1 MSHHDILGPDGA
13 IARRLLNYE
22 PRAEQLRMADAVADA
37 LRTPGHLM
45 VEAGTGV
52 GKSFAYLV
60 PAIQA
65 ACAATDGRVVVST
78 HTIGLQEQLIRKDIP
93 FLQSVMPE
101 KFAALLVKGRG
112 NYVSKRRLKVAH
124 QRSNSL
130 LTEVGAFEQLDTLM
144 AWAEN
149 TKDGSRSD
157 LAFRPLAPVWE
168 LVESDSSNCLG
179 KKCPEYADCFYFKA
193 RANIQKAKVLVVN
206 HALFFADLQLRSLNP
221 EVGILPKYQAV
232 IFDEAHTLE
241 DVAAEHLGLSITR
254 GQADWLL
261 NRLYLERRGKEVGL
275 LKVHGVAA
283 DWRQV
288 HYTRTVTHQFFNSI
302 LDWRREYEFKAKR
315 ISNSDSLRVRE
326 PEIVADTLSAEFKKL
341 SDVLGK
347 IADTVK
353 DDKEQIELE
362 SASYR
367 CESLAA
373 DLDAWLK
380 QKLPGQVYWIEG
392 SGERGDQL
400 KLASAPIE
408 VGPILREKIFNRIPT
423 AILTSAT
430 LSVGGSAPFDFF
442 KERLGFPD
450 DSPNEPEAQS
460 EGATTSLA
468 LRFGLSPG
476 GPTGKSA
483 PTIQLGSPFDYRR
496 QAELHLFRDMPDP
509 TADPRAFEDACLAKI
524 QEYVR
529 RTQGRAFVLFTS
541 NQTLQRAA
549 HKLRD
554 WLDAEGL
561 TLISQSDGT
570 PANRMLEH
578 FRAADGAVLFG
589 VDSFWQ
595 GVDVQG
601 EALSNVIITKLPFTP
616 PDRPLVEARC
626 EAIAERGGQPF
637 PDYTLPQAIL
647 KLKQGF
653 GRLIRTRSDT
663 GLVAIL
669 DPRMMTKQYGRRFL
683 EALPGCRRFVD
694 GVEL

>member
-1 MSHHDILGPDGA
+1 MSHHDILGPNGA
-13 IARRLLNYE
+13 IARRLPNYE
-22 PRAEQLRMADAVADA
+22 PRVEQMHMADAVAEA
-37 LRTPGHLM
+37 LRAPGHLM

-65 ACAATDGRVVVST
+65 ACAASEGRVVVST

-101 KFAALLVKGRG
+101 KFSALLVKGRG

-130 LTEVGAFEQLDTLM
+130 LTEAGAFEQLDTLM
-144 AWAEN
+144 AWAQT

-157 LAFRPLAPVWE
+157 LDFRPLAPVWE

-179 KKCPEYADCFYFKA
+179 KKCPDYAECFYFKA

-261 NRLYLERRGKEVGL
+261 NRLYLERRGKAVGL
-275 LKVHGVAA
+275 LKLHGDSR
-283 DWRQV
+283 DWMQV
-288 HYTRTVTHQFFNSI
+288 HHTRTVTHQFFNSI

-341 SDVLGK
+341 SDLLGK
-347 IADTVK
+347 IADGVK

-367 CESLAA
+367 CESLAVN
-373 DLDAWLK
+373 LETWLK
-380 QKLPGQVYWIEG
+380 RKLPGQVYWIEG
-392 SGERGDQL
+392 CGERGDRLQ
-400 KLASAPIE
+400 LASAPIE
-408 VGPILREKIFNRIPT
+408 VGPILREKIFDRIPS

-430 LSVGGSAPFDFF
+430 LGVGGSAPFDFF
-442 KERLGFPD
+442 KKRLGFPTE
-450 DSPNEPEAQS
+450 SPA
-460 EGATTSLA
+460 
-468 LRFGLSPG
+468 
-476 GPTGKSA
+476 
-483 PTIQLGSPFDYRR
+483 IQLGSPFDYRR
-496 QAELHLFRDMPDP
+496 QAELHLFREMPDP
-509 TADPRAFEDACLAKI
+509 TADPRAFEDACIGKI

-554 WLDAEGL
+554 WLDSEGL

-570 PANRMLEH
+570 PANRMLEQ
-578 FRAADGAVLFG
+578 FRAADCAVLFG

-626 EAIAERGGQPF
+626 EAIASRGGQPF

-653 GRLIRTRSDT
+653 GRLIRTNSDT

-669 DPRMMTKQYGRRFL
+669 DPRMVTKQYGRRFL
-683 EALPGCRRFVD
+683 DALPGCRRFVD
-694 GVEL
+694 GVEV